1 MKRKIIIIIL
11 VTISILILLSVVWF
25 YFIFIR
31 PFPLQKASQIGN
43 LEVKVE
49 KNNSIGENIFQL
61 TGVSVDSALWCD
73 SYKIKYN
80 RSSVNLFIYKTL
92 RDTGC
97 SHKYFIQFPISNNV
111 NEVYL
116 GESELL
122 WSK

>member
-49 KNNSIGENIFQL
+49 KNNSIGMGSEQKNNIFGRLPVFFADRPGLLYKLQL
-61 TGVSVDSALWCD
+61 YRFLCRR
-73 SYKIKYN
+73 KIC
-80 RSSVNLFIYKTL
+80 RE
-92 RDTGC
+92 G
-97 SHKYFIQFPISNNV
+97 
-111 NEVYL
+111 
-116 GESELL
+116 GA
-122 WSK
+122 